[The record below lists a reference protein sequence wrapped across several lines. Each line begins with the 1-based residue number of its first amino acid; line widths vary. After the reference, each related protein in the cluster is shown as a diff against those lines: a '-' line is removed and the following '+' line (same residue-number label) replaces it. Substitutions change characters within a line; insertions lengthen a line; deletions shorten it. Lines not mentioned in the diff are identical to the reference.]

1 MLHIPELEP
10 TVEDLQDLGEYLFE
24 KLYPRRDQML
34 KDLRNFDFQVKIIDY
49 GISRTIDPGSV
60 AETPCGT
67 RELMAPELFFGGG
80 YDFRVDVW
88 NVGIILYMLVSC
100 AVPF

>member
-1 MLHIPELEP
+1 
-10 TVEDLQDLGEYLFE
+10 
-24 KLYPRRDQML
+24 ML
-34 KDLRNFDFQVKIIDY
+34 KDLRNLDFQVKIIDF

-67 RELMAPELFFGGG
+67 RELMAPELFFGKG

-88 NVGIILYMLVSC
+88 NLGVILYMLVSC
-100 AVPF
+100 VVPF